1 VDVAIIRRPSPRS
14 SRSVRDSEQNEHAQ
28 ESMADFTN
36 YIRQKTQ
43 NIIKCFDEAQSQR
56 SVNLNQSGD
65 ISSVIEPDL
74 ENFDQIIID

>member
-1 VDVAIIRRPSPRS
+1 
-14 SRSVRDSEQNEHAQ
+14 
-28 ESMADFTN
+28 MADFTN

-56 SVNLNQSGD
+56 SVNLNPSGD
-65 ISSVIEPDL
+65 NSSAIEPDL